1 MSRRDLS
8 LLALGAGIGAWIFP
22 IATYLADRAAGRHF
36 LAIVAK
42 ENEHR

>member
-8 LLALGAGIGAWIFP
+8 LVVLGAGIGAWIYP

-36 LAIVAK
+36 LSIVTE